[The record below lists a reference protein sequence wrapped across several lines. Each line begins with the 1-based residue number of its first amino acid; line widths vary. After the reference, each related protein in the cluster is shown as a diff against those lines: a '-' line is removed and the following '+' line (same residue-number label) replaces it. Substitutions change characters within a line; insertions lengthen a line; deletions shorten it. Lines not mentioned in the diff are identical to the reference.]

1 MSNAYPPPPP
11 PYYYPPEVR
20 KPHQGQAVTALV
32 CGIVGSVFGLI
43 PILSLISFPAGV
55 IAVVFGLIARKR
67 AMGKWGVALGVLAL
81 VLAVISFVIIQRLLN
96 GFAHCT
102 DAVSND
108 ISNGTSTSDAAC
120 N

>member
-1 MSNAYPPPPP
+1 MSNAYPAPPPP
-11 PYYYPPEVR
+11 PYYYHPRYVNLTKLGGHR
-20 KPHQGQAVTALV
+20 ARLR
-32 CGIVGSVFGLI
+32 IVGSVFGLI

-96 GFAHCT
+96 DFSMHRRGQQRHHEQH
-102 DAVSND
+102 VHL
-108 ISNGTSTSDAAC
+108 
-120 N
+120 